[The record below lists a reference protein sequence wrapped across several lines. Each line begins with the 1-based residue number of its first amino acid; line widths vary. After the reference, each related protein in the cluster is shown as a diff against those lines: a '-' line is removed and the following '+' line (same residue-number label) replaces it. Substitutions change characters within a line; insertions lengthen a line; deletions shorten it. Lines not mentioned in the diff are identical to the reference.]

1 MVALLRPWSQIVTL
15 LAVLTCV
22 SRAAQDFRG
31 QIQPNAELPQLINLG
46 PNTKVVLHAVPA
58 PPSASAGSV
67 QQSLSQL
74 GQTRD
79 RTTWVAVDGSFII
92 KDVEEGAYTLEIL
105 SRTHTFNTYRV
116 DIGPSSD
123 KASAPQIRLFTP

>member
-1 MVALLRPWSQIVTL
+1 MSFLSRSWCFIVLALAALVCL
-15 LAVLTCV
+15 

-31 QIQPNAELPQLINLG
+31 QIQPNSELAHLINLG
-46 PNTKVVLHAVPA
+46 PNTKVVLQAVPA
-58 PPSASAGSV
+58 PPSSSASA
-67 QQSLSQL
+67 QQNLAQL
-74 GQTRD
+74 GQNRD
-79 RTTWVAVDGSFII
+79 RATWVGGDGSFIF

-116 DIGPSSD
+116 DIGSSSD